1 MDKLKNIHA
10 NKYVGYVILMVY
22 IVMASALIVQAADL
36 NIFPISYLAIILIV
50 FVALGV
56 LFFLMHRKPVTS
68 VIASVLSLVMIF
80 LCGAG
85 AYYIRQ
91 TVNALADVTTKGEQT
106 DVVSVYVLKDDPAEN
121 VEDVKGYKIG
131 VVGEGEQ
138 SRDGLGRNY
147 VDGKKRGSMTGTDE
161 HDMDDVNRQNVSR
174 TITQLEETLHA
185 TLVISSYDNLFALL
199 DALRAREVGAVILNE
214 AYVGIISEREGY
226 EWVAADIRRI
236 TMVEHVV
243 EVDIQPIIP
252 KVVPETFIMYLSG
265 IDTYGGVSARSR
277 SDVNILAIVNT
288 KTKNVLLLS
297 TPRDYYVSFNATGGA
312 RDKLTHAGIYGVD
325 ASIDA
330 LEQLYGIQ
338 VDYYLRLNFSGFIDI
353 IDALGGIE
361 VYSDYDF
368 TVTPIRTYQK
378 GINQL
383 SGLEALAFARE
394 RYSFPEGDFQRAKNQ
409 MEVIRAV
416 IQKCA
421 SSSMLVNYASVMEAV
436 SGSFETS
443 MTKEQIASLVKMQLS
458 DMARWNVTSYT
469 VDGHSMYAETFSMPG
484 TELYVIEPDYA
495 TVETA
500 KGMIREIYE
509 GENVNVGE

>member
-1 MDKLKNIHA
+1 MIKLKNLHA
-10 NKYVGYVILMVY
+10 NEHVGYVTLIVY
-22 IVMASALIVQAADL
+22 IVMAFALIVQATDL
-36 NIFPISYLAIILIV
+36 NMFPISYLAIISIV

-56 LFFLMHRKPVTS
+56 LFFLMHRKLATS
-68 VIASVLSLVMIF
+68 VIASVLSLIMIF

-91 TVNALADVTTKGEQT
+91 TMNALADVTTMGEQT
-106 DVVSVYVLKDDPAEN
+106 DVVSVYVMNDDAAQEMEDIKDYN
-121 VEDVKGYKIG
+121 IG
-131 VVGEGEQ
+131 VVGAGGDSDEMGTQSVGEENTTKTI
-138 SRDGLGRNY
+138 SR
-147 VDGKKRGSMTGTDE
+147 
-161 HDMDDVNRQNVSR
+161 
-174 TITQLEETLHA
+174 LEESLDTTLN
-185 TLVISSYDNLFALL
+185 ISTYGDMFALM
-199 DALRAREVGAVILNE
+199 DALRAHQIGAVILNE

-226 EWVAADIRRI
+226 EWVATDLRRI

-265 IDTYGGVSARSR
+265 IDTYGGISARSR

-297 TPRDYYVSFNATGGA
+297 TPRDYYVSFNATGGT

-330 LEQLYGIQ
+330 LERLYGIQ

-378 GINQL
+378 GMNQL
-383 SGLEALAFARE
+383 TGLEALAFARE

-443 MTKEQIASLVKMQLS
+443 MTQEQIASLVKMQLS

-500 KGMIREIYE
+500 KGMIRGIYE
-509 GENVNVGE
+509 GENVNDSK

>member
-1 MDKLKNIHA
+1 MKNYKNQQI
-10 NKYVGYVILMVY
+10 NRYIGYVFLVIYIIMAVALMIQV
-22 IVMASALIVQAADL
+22 ADL
-36 NIFPISYLAIILIV
+36 GMFPLLYLAIIVVI
-50 FVALGV
+50 FMILGV
-56 LFFLMHRKPVTS
+56 LFFLMHRKLATS
-68 VIASVLSLVMIF
+68 IIASILSLVMIF

-85 AYYIRQ
+85 AYYIRR
-91 TVNALADVTTKGEQT
+91 TTDALADVTTMGEQT
-106 DVVSVYVLKDDPAEN
+106 DVVSVYVMNDDAAQEMEDIKDYN
-121 VEDVKGYKIG
+121 IG
-131 VVGEGEQ
+131 VVGMASGEGSDEMGTQ
-138 SRDGLGRNY
+138 SVGEENTT
-147 VDGKKRGSMTGTDE
+147 KTI
-161 HDMDDVNRQNVSR
+161 SR
-174 TITQLEETLHA
+174 LEESLGA
-185 TLVISSYDNLFALL
+185 TLNSSTSGDMFALM
-199 DALRAREVGAVILNE
+199 DALRAHQIGAVILNE

-500 KGMIREIYE
+500 KGMIRGIYE

>member
-1 MDKLKNIHA
+1 MKNYKNQQI
-10 NKYVGYVILMVY
+10 NRYIGYVFLVIYIIMAVALMIQV
-22 IVMASALIVQAADL
+22 ADL
-36 NIFPISYLAIILIV
+36 GMFPLLYLAIIVVI
-50 FVALGV
+50 FMILGV
-56 LFFLMHRKPVTS
+56 LFFLMHRKLATS
-68 VIASVLSLVMIF
+68 IIASILSLVMIF

-85 AYYIRQ
+85 AYYIRR
-91 TVNALADVTTKGEQT
+91 TTDALADVTTMGEQT
-106 DVVSVYVLKDDPAEN
+106 DVVSVYVMSDDPAQKIEDIKEYDIGIVGVGGDSDETEQGAAVTN
-121 VEDVKGYKIG
+121 VDEVYSSSVNG
-131 VVGEGEQ
+131 VNQ
-138 SRDGLGRNY
+138 DNT
-147 VDGKKRGSMTGTDE
+147 GK
-161 HDMDDVNRQNVSR
+161 
-174 TITQLEETLHA
+174 TIAQLEETMNI
-185 TLVISSYDNLFALL
+185 TLNISSYGDMFALM
-199 DALRAREVGAVILNE
+199 DSLRAGQVGAVILNE

-297 TPRDYYVSFNATGGA
+297 TPRDYYVSFNAIGGA

-469 VDGHSMYAETFSMPG
+469 VDGHSMYAETFSLPG

-500 KGMIREIYE
+500 KGMIRGIYE

>member
-1 MDKLKNIHA
+1 MKNYKNQQI
-10 NKYVGYVILMVY
+10 NRYIGYVFLVIY
-22 IVMASALIVQAADL
+22 ITMSVALLVQAADL
-36 NIFPISYLAIILIV
+36 NMFPIFYLVIISIV
-50 FVALGV
+50 FAALGI
-56 LFFLMHRKPVTS
+56 LFFLMHRKLVTS
-68 VIASVLSLVMIF
+68 IIASVLSLIMIF

-91 TVNALADVTTKGEQT
+91 TMNALADVTSMGEQT
-106 DVVSVYVLKDDPAEN
+106 DVISVYVMNEDPAETL
-121 VEDVKGYKIG
+121 EDIKGYKIG
-131 VVGEGEQ
+131 VVRASGE
-138 SRDGLGRNY
+138 
-147 VDGKKRGSMTGTDE
+147 RGMNKVE
-161 HDMDDVNRQNVSR
+161 MQNAGDADQENLDK
-174 TITQLEETLHA
+174 TIDHLEETLHT
-185 TLVISSYDNLFALL
+185 TLEISEVDNMFALM
-199 DALRAREVGAVILNE
+199 DELRSQQVKAIVLNE
-214 AYVGIISEREGY
+214 AYVGIISDREGY
-226 EWVAADIRRI
+226 EWVATGIRRI

-243 EVDIQPIIP
+243 EVDIQPIVP
-252 KVVPETFIMYLSG
+252 KVVPETFIIYLSG

-288 KTKNVLLLS
+288 ETKNVLLLS
-297 TPRDYYVSFNATGGA
+297 TPRDYYVSFNATGGV

-378 GINQL
+378 GMNQL
-383 SGLEALAFARE
+383 NGLEALAFARE

-421 SSSMLVNYASVMEAV
+421 SSSMLMNYASVMEAV
-436 SGSFETS
+436 AGSFETS
-443 MTKEQIASLVKMQLS
+443 MSQEQIASLVKMQLS
-458 DMARWNVTSYT
+458 DMAQWSVTSYT

-500 KGMIREIYE
+500 KGMIQEIYGGRE
-509 GENVNVGE
+509 E